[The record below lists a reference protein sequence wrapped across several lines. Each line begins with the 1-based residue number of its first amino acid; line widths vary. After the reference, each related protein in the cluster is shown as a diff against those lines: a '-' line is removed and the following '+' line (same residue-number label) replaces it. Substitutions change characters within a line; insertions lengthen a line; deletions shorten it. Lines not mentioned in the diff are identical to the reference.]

1 MGARSDAGLYNAATS
16 ANIEELREMPGLR
29 LTGQLS
35 TITQSVIT
43 GIQKGRRTMKKTWT
57 KVAAVAMACMM
68 VFAMTAC
75 GGGSSSGGSGD
86 GGDNV
91 LHLGGIGPLTGPA
104 ALYGNAV
111 KNGAQL
117 AVDEINAANPDGVQL
132 AFDMQDD
139 EHDAEKSVNAYNKLV
154 DDGMQVLVGTV
165 TTAPCT
171 AVAAEAFSNRTF
183 ALTPSASG
191 PAVTEG
197 NDNVFQLCFSD
208 PNQGIASAEY
218 IKENYAD
225 KTVGV
230 IYNNGDN
237 YSSGIYDKFKSEYEA
252 DGKKLAAV
260 EAFGD
265 DANVD
270 FSAQLT
276 SMKNAGVDL
285 IFLPIYYTP
294 ASNIM
299 TQAKSMDYNPTYFG
313 VDGMD
318 GILDLE
324 GFDTSLAEGVL
335 LLTPYTPYSE
345 EAKSKAFTEAYQA
358 AFDETP
364 IQFAADAY
372 DCVYAVYDAFGKT
385 GLDTSASM
393 EEICEAMIDVF
404 TGDFTASGVTADEM
418 KWEANGEVNKTPKV
432 CEIKDG
438 KYVEK

>member
-1 MGARSDAGLYNAATS
+1 
-16 ANIEELREMPGLR
+16 
-29 LTGQLS
+29 
-35 TITQSVIT
+35 
-43 GIQKGRRTMKKTWT
+43 MKKNWT
-57 KVAAVAMACMM
+57 KFLVVALSVMM

-75 GGGSSSGGSGD
+75 GGGSSD
-86 GGDNV
+86 GGEDAAEGTGV
-91 LHLGGIGPLTGPA
+91 LHLGGTGPLTGPA

-111 KNGAQL
+111 KNGAEL
-117 AVDEINAANPDGVQL
+117 AVNEINANNPDGLQL
-132 AFDMQDD
+132 SWDMQDD

-154 DDGMQVLVGTV
+154 DDGMQVLIGSV

-171 AVAAEAFSNRTF
+171 AVAAEAYANRTF

-208 PNQGIASAEY
+208 PNQGIASADY
-218 IKENYAD
+218 IKENFAD

-230 IYNNGDN
+230 IYNNADN
-237 YSSGIYDKFKSEYEA
+237 YSSGIFDKFKSEYEA
-252 DGKKLAAV
+252 GGKTLAAV
-260 EAFGD
+260 EAFSD
-265 DANVD
+265 DANAD
-270 FSAQLT
+270 FTAQLN

-299 TQAKSMDYNPTYFG
+299 TQAAKMGYAPTYFG

-324 GFDTSLAEGVL
+324 GFDTNLAEGVL
-335 LLTPYTPYSE
+335 LLTPFTPYSE
-345 EAKSKAFTEAYQA
+345 DAKVQEFVKAYEDAYG
-358 AFDETP
+358 ETP

-372 DCVYAVYDAFGKT
+372 DCVYTIYDAFQKT
-385 GLDTSASM
+385 GLDADAPM
-393 EEICEAMIDVF
+393 NEICEALIGVF
-404 TGDFTASGVTADEM
+404 TGGDFTASGLTAESM
-418 KWEANGEVNKTPKV
+418 QWNAAGEVDKTPKV
-432 CEIKDG
+432 CVIEDG

>member
-1 MGARSDAGLYNAATS
+1 
-16 ANIEELREMPGLR
+16 
-29 LTGQLS
+29 
-35 TITQSVIT
+35 
-43 GIQKGRRTMKKTWT
+43 MKKNWT
-57 KVAAVAMACMM
+57 KFLVVALSVMM

-75 GGGSSSGGSGD
+75 GGGSSD
-86 GGDNV
+86 GGDDAAEGGAGV
-91 LHLGGIGPLTGPA
+91 LHLGGTGPLTGTA

-111 KNGAQL
+111 KNGAEL
-117 AVDEINAANPDGVQL
+117 AVNEINAANPDGLQL
-132 AFDMQDD
+132 SWDMQDD
-139 EHDAEKSVNAYNKLV
+139 EHDAEKAVNAYNKLV
-154 DDGMQVLVGTV
+154 DDGMQVLIGSV

-171 AVAAEAFSNRTF
+171 AVAAEAFANRTF

-218 IKENYAD
+218 IKNNYAD

-230 IYNNGDN
+230 IYNNADN
-237 YSSGIYDKFKSEYEA
+237 YSSGIFDKFKSEYEA
-252 DGKKLAAV
+252 DGKTLAAV
-260 EAFGD
+260 EAFAD
-265 DANVD
+265 DANAD
-270 FSAQLT
+270 FTAQLN

-299 TQAKSMDYNPTYFG
+299 TQAAKMGYAPTYFG

-324 GFDTSLAEGVL
+324 GFDTNLAEGVL
-335 LLTPYTPYSE
+335 LLTPFTPYSDD
-345 EAKSKAFTEAYQA
+345 AKVQEFVKAYEDAYG
-358 AFDETP
+358 ETP

-372 DCVYAVYDAFGKT
+372 DCVYTVYDAFQKT
-385 GLDTSASM
+385 GLSADASM
-393 EEICEAMIDVF
+393 DEICEALIGVF
-404 TGDFTASGVTADEM
+404 TGGDFTSSGLTAESM
-418 KWEANGEVNKTPKV
+418 SWNAAGEVDKTPKV
-432 CEIKDG
+432 CVIEDG

>member
-1 MGARSDAGLYNAATS
+1 
-16 ANIEELREMPGLR
+16 
-29 LTGQLS
+29 
-35 TITQSVIT
+35 
-43 GIQKGRRTMKKTWT
+43 MKKNWT
-57 KVAAVAMACMM
+57 KFLVVALSVMM

-75 GGGSSSGGSGD
+75 GGGSSDSGSAE
-86 GGDNV
+86 GGNV
-91 LHLGGIGPLTGPA
+91 LHLGGVGPLTGPA

-111 KNGAQL
+111 NNGAQL
-117 AVDEINAANPDGVQL
+117 AVDEINAANPDGLQL
-132 AFDMQDD
+132 SWDMQDD

-171 AVAAEAFSNRTF
+171 AVAAEAFEDRMF

-208 PNQGIASAEY
+208 PNQGIASADY
-218 IKENYAD
+218 IKANYAD

-230 IYNNGDN
+230 IYNNADN

-252 DGKKLAAV
+252 GGKTLAAV
-260 EAFGD
+260 EAFSD
-265 DANVD
+265 DANAD
-270 FSAQLT
+270 FTAQLN

-299 TQAKSMDYNPTYFG
+299 TQASKMGYNPTYFG

-335 LLTPYTPYSE
+335 LLTPFTPYSDDE
-345 EAKSKAFTEAYQA
+345 SVQAFVKAYEDKFG
-358 AFDETP
+358 ETP

-372 DCVYAVYDAFGKT
+372 DCVYAVYDAFQKT
-385 GLDTSASM
+385 GLDADASSAD
-393 EEICEAMIDVF
+393 ICEAMIKVF
-404 TGDFTASGVTADEM
+404 TGGEFTATGLTADEM
-418 KWEANGEVNKTPKV
+418 KWNEAGEVDKTPKV
-432 CEIKDG
+432 CVIQDG
-438 KYVEK
+438 KYVEQ

>member
-1 MGARSDAGLYNAATS
+1 
-16 ANIEELREMPGLR
+16 
-29 LTGQLS
+29 
-35 TITQSVIT
+35 
-43 GIQKGRRTMKKTWT
+43 MKKNWT
-57 KVAAVAMACMM
+57 KFLVVALSVMM

-75 GGGSSSGGSGD
+75 GGGSSE
-86 GGDNV
+86 GGDSAEGGNV
-91 LHLGGIGPLTGPA
+91 LHLGGVGPLTGPA

-111 KNGAQL
+111 NNGAQL
-117 AVDEINAANPDGVQL
+117 AVEEINAANPDGLQL
-132 AFDMQDD
+132 AWDMQDD

-171 AVAAEAFSNRTF
+171 AVAAEAFEDRMF

-208 PNQGIASAEY
+208 PNQGIASADY
-218 IKENYAD
+218 IKANYAD

-230 IYNNGDN
+230 IYNNADN
-237 YSSGIYDKFKSEYEA
+237 YSTGIYDKFKSEYEA
-252 DGKKLAAV
+252 GGKTLAAV
-260 EAFGD
+260 EAFSD
-265 DANVD
+265 DANAD
-270 FSAQLT
+270 FTAQLN

-299 TQAKSMDYNPTYFG
+299 TQASKMGYAPTYFG

-335 LLTPYTPYSE
+335 LLTPFTPYSDD
-345 EAKSKAFTEAYQA
+345 EAVQAFVKAYEDKFG
-358 AFDETP
+358 ETP

-372 DCVYAVYDAFGKT
+372 DCVYTVYEAFQKT
-385 GLDTSASM
+385 GLSADASAAD
-393 EEICEAMIDVF
+393 ICEAMIGVF
-404 TGDFTASGVTADEM
+404 TGGEFTASGLTADQM
-418 KWEANGEVNKTPKV
+418 QWNEAGEVDKTPKV
-432 CEIKDG
+432 CVIQDG
-438 KYVEK
+438 KYVEQ

>member
-1 MGARSDAGLYNAATS
+1 
-16 ANIEELREMPGLR
+16 
-29 LTGQLS
+29 
-35 TITQSVIT
+35 
-43 GIQKGRRTMKKTWT
+43 MKKNWT
-57 KVAAVAMACMM
+57 KFLVVALSVMM

-75 GGGSSSGGSGD
+75 GGGSSDGGSAE
-86 GGDNV
+86 GGENV
-91 LHLGGIGPLTGPA
+91 LHLGGTGPLTGPA

-111 KNGAQL
+111 NNGAKL

-132 AFDMQDD
+132 VWDMQDD
-139 EHDAEKSVNAYNKLV
+139 EHDAEKAVNAYNKLV
-154 DDGMQVLVGTV
+154 DDGMQIMIGSV

-171 AVAAEAFSNRTF
+171 AVAAEAAANRTF

-208 PNQGIASAEY
+208 PNQGIASADY

-230 IYNNGDN
+230 IYNNADN
-237 YSSGIYDKFKSEYEA
+237 YSSGIFDKFKSEYES
-252 DGKKLAAV
+252 DGKTLAAV
-260 EAFGD
+260 EAFSD
-265 DANVD
+265 DANAD
-270 FSAQLT
+270 FTAQLN

-299 TQAKSMDYNPTYFG
+299 TQAAKMGYAPTYFG

-324 GFDTSLAEGVL
+324 GFDTNLAEGVL
-335 LLTPYTPYSE
+335 LLTPFTPYSDD
-345 EAKSKAFTEAYQA
+345 AKVQEFVKAYEDAYG
-358 AFDETP
+358 ETP

-372 DCVYAVYDAFGKT
+372 DCVYTIYDAFQKT
-385 GLDTSASM
+385 GLSADASM
-393 EEICEAMIDVF
+393 DEICEALIGVF
-404 TGDFTASGVTADEM
+404 TGGDFTSSGLTAESM
-418 KWEANGEVNKTPKV
+418 SWNAAGEVDKTPKV
-432 CEIKDG
+432 CVIEDG

>member
-1 MGARSDAGLYNAATS
+1 MAA
-16 ANIEELREMPGLR
+16 ALAC
-29 LTGQLS
+29 
-35 TITQSVIT
+35 V
-43 GIQKGRRTMKKTWT
+43 
-57 KVAAVAMACMM
+57 MA
-68 VFAMTAC
+68 FALAAC
-75 GGGSSSGGSGD
+75 GGGSGSSSDSGSGS
-86 GGDNV
+86 GDNV
-91 LHLGGIGPLTGPA
+91 LKLGGVGPTTGPA
-104 ALYGNAV
+104 ALYGIAV
-111 KNGAQL
+111 KNGAEL
-117 AVDEINAANPDGVQL
+117 AVKEINEANPDGVQL
-132 AFDMQDD
+132 SWQMEDD

-171 AVAAEAFSNRTF
+171 AVAAEAFANRTF

-208 PNQGIASAEY
+208 PNQGVASAEY
-218 IKENYAD
+218 IKENYGD

-230 IYNNGDN
+230 IYNNADN
-237 YSSGIYDKFKSEYEA
+237 YSTGIYDKFKSEYESG
-252 DGKKLAAV
+252 GKKLAAV
-260 EAFGD
+260 EAFSSD
-265 DANVD
+265 DNTD
-270 FSAQLT
+270 FTAQLN

-299 TQAKSMDYNPTYFG
+299 TQANKMGYNPTYFG

-335 LLTPYTPYSE
+335 LLTPFTPYSDDE
-345 EAKSKAFTEAYQA
+345 KVKTFVENYEAAYG
-358 AFDETP
+358 EKP

-393 EEICEAMIDVF
+393 SEICEAMIKVF
-404 TGDFTASGVTADEM
+404 TGDFTASGLTAESM
-418 KWEANGEVNKTPKV
+418 KWNEAGEVDKTPKV

-438 KYVEK
+438 KYIEK

>member
-1 MGARSDAGLYNAATS
+1 
-16 ANIEELREMPGLR
+16 
-29 LTGQLS
+29 
-35 TITQSVIT
+35 
-43 GIQKGRRTMKKTWT
+43 MKNKKWT
-57 KVAAVAMACMM
+57 KFVAVVLSCMM
-68 VFAMTAC
+68 ILMMVAGC
-75 GGGSSSGGSGD
+75 GSKSGGSGD
-86 GGDNV
+86 SEGGKT
-91 LHLGGIGPLTGPA
+91 LYLGGIGPLTGAA

-132 AFDMQDD
+132 VWDMQDD

-154 DDGMQVLVGTV
+154 DNGMQVLIGAV

-171 AVAAEAFSNRTF
+171 AVASEANANRTF

-218 IKENYAD
+218 IVTNYPDA
-225 KTVGV
+225 KVGV
-230 IYNNGDN
+230 IYNNADN

-252 DGKKLAAV
+252 SGKQLAAV
-260 EAFGD
+260 EAFSD
-265 DANVD
+265 DANAD
-270 FSAQLT
+270 FTAQLN
-276 SMKNAGVDL
+276 SMKNAGVEL

-299 TQAKSMDYNPTYFG
+299 TQASKMGYDVTYFG

-335 LLTPYTPYSE
+335 LLTPFTPYSE
-345 EAKSKAFTEAYQA
+345 DEAVQNFVKAYEEKFN
-358 AFDETP
+358 ETP

-372 DCVYAVYDAFGKT
+372 DCVYAIYDAFGKT
-385 GLDTSASM
+385 GLDTDASM
-393 EEICEAMIDVF
+393 EDICEALIGVF
-404 TGDFTASGVTADEM
+404 TGDFTASGLTAEEM
-418 KWEANGEVNKTPKV
+418 KWEASGEVNKTPKV
-432 CEIKDG
+432 CVIEDG

>member
-1 MGARSDAGLYNAATS
+1 
-16 ANIEELREMPGLR
+16 
-29 LTGQLS
+29 
-35 TITQSVIT
+35 
-43 GIQKGRRTMKKTWT
+43 MKKTWT
-57 KVAAVAMACMM
+57 KILVLALSCMM

-75 GGGSSSGGSGD
+75 GGGSSD
-86 GGDNV
+86 GGDSEGGAGT

-111 KNGAQL
+111 KNGAEL
-117 AVDEINAANPDGVQL
+117 AVKEINEANPDGVQL
-132 AFDMQDD
+132 VWDMQDD

-154 DDGMQVLVGTV
+154 DDGMQVLIGSV

-171 AVAAEAFSNRTF
+171 AVAAEAYANRTF

-208 PNQGIASAEY
+208 PNQGIASASY
-218 IKENYAD
+218 IKENFPDA
-225 KTVGV
+225 TVGV
-230 IYNNGDN
+230 IYNNADN

-260 EAFGD
+260 EAFSD
-265 DANVD
+265 DANAD
-270 FSAQLT
+270 FTAQLN
-276 SMKNAGVDL
+276 SMKSAGVDL

-299 TQAKSMDYNPTYFG
+299 TQANKMGYEPTYFG

-324 GFDTSLAEGVL
+324 GFDTSLAEGVM
-335 LLTPYTPYSE
+335 LLTPFTPYSDDPKVQEFVAAYE
-345 EAKSKAFTEAYQA
+345 EAYGDK
-358 AFDETP
+358 P

-372 DCVYAVYDAFGKT
+372 DCVYAVYDAFAQT
-385 GLDTSASM
+385 GLSTDATM
-393 EEICEAMIDVF
+393 DEICEEMIAVF
-404 TGDFTASGVTADEM
+404 TGDFTASGLTAESM
-418 KWEANGEVNKTPKV
+418 SWNAAGEVDKTPKV
-432 CEIKDG
+432 CVIEDG

>member
-1 MGARSDAGLYNAATS
+1 
-16 ANIEELREMPGLR
+16 
-29 LTGQLS
+29 
-35 TITQSVIT
+35 
-43 GIQKGRRTMKKTWT
+43 MKKNWT
-57 KVAAVAMACMM
+57 KFLVVALSVMM

-75 GGGSSSGGSGD
+75 GGGSSDSGSAE
-86 GGDNV
+86 GGENV
-91 LHLGGIGPLTGPA
+91 LHLGGTGPLTGPA

-111 KNGAQL
+111 NNGAKL

-132 AFDMQDD
+132 VWDMQDD
-139 EHDAEKSVNAYNKLV
+139 EHDAEKAVNAYNKLV
-154 DDGMQVLVGTV
+154 DDGMQVMIGSV

-171 AVAAEAFSNRTF
+171 AVAAEAAANRTF

-208 PNQGIASAEY
+208 PNQGIASADY

-230 IYNNGDN
+230 IYNNADN
-237 YSSGIYDKFKSEYEA
+237 YSSGIFDKFKSEYEA
-252 DGKKLAAV
+252 GGKQLAAV
-260 EAFGD
+260 EAFAD
-265 DANVD
+265 DANAD
-270 FSAQLT
+270 FTAQLN
-276 SMKNAGVDL
+276 SMKSAGVDL

-299 TQAKSMDYNPTYFG
+299 TQANKMGYAPTFFG

-335 LLTPYTPYSE
+335 LLTPFTPYSE
-345 EAKSKAFTEAYQA
+345 DENVQKFVKAYEDAYG
-358 AFDETP
+358 ETP

-385 GLDTSASM
+385 GLGTDAAM
-393 EEICEAMIDVF
+393 DEICEAMIGVF
-404 TGDFTASGVTADEM
+404 TSADFSASGLTADKMQWNAE
-418 KWEANGEVNKTPKV
+418 GEVDKTPKV
-432 CEIKDG
+432 CVIQDG
-438 KYVEK
+438 KYVEQ